1 MPACPVCDTD
11 NPQTAVECAS
21 CGRVLRRATEVP
33 GFAPP
38 MEGLDPTL
46 HAAAEV
52 QVERVPELEPTAVA
66 TRSLRAP
73 EERLEVERT
82 PYEAS
87 GAPQN
92 WSAGPLEL
100 DRGRDEDQD
109 PRTAPP
115 VDSGACPWCGAA
127 SSSAVCDSCGRH
139 RARHFAPPIPPPDA
153 PVRAASDPVL
163 CPACFARVAPG
174 ARCDECGVPL
184 PVREP

>member
-11 NPQTAVECAS
+11 NPLTAVECAS
-21 CGRVLRRATEVP
+21 CGRVLRRPTEVP

-38 MEGLDPTL
+38 IDGLDPTL

-52 QVERVPELEPTAVA
+52 DVERVPELEPTAVA

-87 GAPQN
+87 GAAQN

-100 DRGRDEDQD
+100 ERGREEDQG

-115 VDSGACPWCGAA
+115 VDSGACPWCGAV

-139 RARHFAPPIPPPDA
+139 RARHFAAPLPPPDA
-153 PVRAASDPVL
+153 PASALDAVM
-163 CPACFARVAPG
+163 CPACFARVAAG
-174 ARCDECGVPL
+174 ARCAECGVPL
-184 PVREP
+184 PVREA